1 MTHKEGKE
9 RCLVRLGLE
18 FDLFS
23 EDFSKVFSLVAGRLK
38 GKKKPSGEVRVKG
51 NGEIPEARGEGMGS
65 E

>member
-1 MTHKEGKE
+1 M
-9 RCLVRLGLE
+9 E